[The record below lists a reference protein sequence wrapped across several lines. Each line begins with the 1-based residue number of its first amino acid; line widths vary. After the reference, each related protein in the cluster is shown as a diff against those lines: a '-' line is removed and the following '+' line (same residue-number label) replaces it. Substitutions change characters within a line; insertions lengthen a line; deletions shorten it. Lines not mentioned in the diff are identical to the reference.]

1 MLLSA
6 LFSADHCAADTMP
19 AFTRSHWQQTHG
31 HSIFAGLG
39 GMRSQGKEGGTKCK
53 RKWQGKEEGAWW
65 DGEEVQAVV
74 LSMEGIGQAC
84 VIGGFCTVLR

>member
-1 MLLSA
+1 
-6 LFSADHCAADTMP
+6 
-19 AFTRSHWQQTHG
+19 
-31 HSIFAGLG
+31 
-39 GMRSQGKEGGTKCK
+39 MRSQGKEGGTKCK